1 MKPVVY
7 NSSSMLPKNTQII
20 NAFKSALNELFFA
33 RNPKFKKGQ
42 KDTIVNLKTF
52 IEKTKIKPVWIF
64 YPNSKIAIQTLPE
77 KEFFELRT
85 ARNKTIITNKEQ
97 QAFRNLRVGV
107 AGLSVGSSIVSAMVL
122 SGGSKNIKIADFD
135 NLELTN
141 LNRIQA
147 NILNLNQD
155 KCQIAAERVWTLD
168 PYANLELYNKGL
180 NEKNLEKFL
189 LKPRLDVF
197 VDEMDSIDLKILARQ
212 ICKKY
217 KIPVLMATDNGEG
230 IILDVERFDQNP
242 ALKIFGGRLKK
253 MNLSEIKN
261 LPFPKWLEL
270 ANRIVGVDLLSERMK
285 QSINQIGK
293 KIASVPQLGTSAT
306 IAGSVISLA
315 LRKIASKQKLN
326 SGRYIYDL
334 EQIFYAKRA

>member
-1 MKPVVY
+1 MKPIVY
-7 NSSSMLPKNTQII
+7 NSALKLPKNTKII
-20 NAFKSALNELFFA
+20 SAFNSALKELFFV

-42 KDTIVNLKTF
+42 QYTPENLNKF
-52 IEKTKIKPVWIF
+52 LQKNKIKPVWVY
-64 YPNSKIAIQTLPE
+64 YPALKTAVQTFPE

-85 ARNKTIITNKEQ
+85 ARNKNIITNQEQ
-97 QAFRNLRVGV
+97 LAFRSLRVGV

-122 SGGSKNIKIADFD
+122 SGGPKNIKIADFD
-135 NLELTN
+135 NIELTN

-147 NILNLNQD
+147 EILNLGQD
-155 KCQIAAERVWTLD
+155 KCEIAAERVWALD

-189 LKPRLDVF
+189 LKPKLNVF

-212 ICKKY
+212 ICKKH

-230 IILDVERFDQNP
+230 IILDVERFDQDP
-242 ALKIFGGRLKK
+242 SLKIFGGRLEKT
-253 MNLSEIKN
+253 NVSDIKN

-270 ANRIVGVDLLSERMK
+270 ANKIVGVDLLSERMK

-306 IAGSVISLA
+306 VAGSVISLA